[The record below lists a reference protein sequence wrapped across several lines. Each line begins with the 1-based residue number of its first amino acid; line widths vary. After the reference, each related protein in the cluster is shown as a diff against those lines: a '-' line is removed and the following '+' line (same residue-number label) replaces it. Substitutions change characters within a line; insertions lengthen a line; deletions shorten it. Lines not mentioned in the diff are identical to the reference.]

1 MAVEK
6 IRFYLDENLDIEI
19 AVQLEG
25 YGVDV
30 VTVRDLGYL
39 GDDDLGHLKRAAASG
54 RVLCTHD
61 SDFIQ
66 LASQGIE
73 HAGIVFGQQDS
84 HNIGS
89 WVKHLLSIHAVCK
102 SDDMKNNVRYL

>member
-1 MAVEK
+1 MK
-6 IRFYLDENLDIEI
+6 TWILRLRFSLK
-19 AVQLEG
+19 G